1 METGF
6 YLVFTSA
13 RSRRKKKKKKK
24 KQEDEKGNGSY
35 PIQQFCYL
43 RIDQWAVHENEFV
56 SYR

>member
-13 RSRRKKKKKKK
+13 RSRRKKKKKK